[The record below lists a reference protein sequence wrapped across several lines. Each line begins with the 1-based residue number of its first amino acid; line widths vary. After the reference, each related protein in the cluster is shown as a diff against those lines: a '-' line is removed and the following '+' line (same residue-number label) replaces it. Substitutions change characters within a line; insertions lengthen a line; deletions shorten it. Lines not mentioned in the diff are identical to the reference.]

1 MPGLVALEDWLACD
15 ASAVYRKG
23 LSGADQP
30 VPVDDAGLG
39 HRVADLGG
47 RSHGDGK
54 HGAIRSLPF
63 ARNVHRGGAAVS
75 RVVVVD
81 RAGRR
86 GWRRGRVQAAAG
98 LAASSGAGRQA
109 CSRSGAYRFS
119 DSRTCSMTGSFT
131 AAHLFYL
138 VHSIWW
144 TLVLSALAFVLGSIG
159 GFGVMLAR
167 ISPRRW
173 LSRPAMVYIEAIQ
186 GIPLLILLFIVYFG
200 LSVYGFQVPALV
212 AAGLALM
219 VYTSAYLGDIWRGCI
234 DAMPKPQWEAAECLS
249 LTRWQTLRL
258 VIIPQALRLALPPT
272 LRFLVQVIKMTS
284 LASVIGFVELTRA
297 GQIINNSLFQ
307 PFLVFGLVEA
317 FYFALCYPLSRWSQS
332 MEKKLNVG
340 NR

>member
-1 MPGLVALEDWLACD
+1 
-15 ASAVYRKG
+15 
-23 LSGADQP
+23 
-30 VPVDDAGLG
+30 
-39 HRVADLGG
+39 
-47 RSHGDGK
+47 
-54 HGAIRSLPF
+54 
-63 ARNVHRGGAAVS
+63 
-75 RVVVVD
+75 
-81 RAGRR
+81 
-86 GWRRGRVQAAAG
+86 
-98 LAASSGAGRQA
+98 
-109 CSRSGAYRFS
+109 
-119 DSRTCSMTGSFT
+119 MTGGFT
-131 AAHLFYL
+131 TAHLFYL

-200 LSVYGFQVPALV
+200 LSVYGVQVPALV

-234 DAMPKPQWEAAECLS
+234 DATPKPQWEAAECLS

-272 LRFLVQVIKMTS
+272 VGFLVQVIKMTS

-297 GQIINNSLFQ
+297 GQIINNSIFQ
-307 PFLVFGLVEA
+307 PFLVFGLVGV
-317 FYFALCYPLSRWSQS
+317 FYFVLCYPLSRWSQS

>member
-1 MPGLVALEDWLACD
+1 
-15 ASAVYRKG
+15 
-23 LSGADQP
+23 
-30 VPVDDAGLG
+30 
-39 HRVADLGG
+39 
-47 RSHGDGK
+47 
-54 HGAIRSLPF
+54 
-63 ARNVHRGGAAVS
+63 
-75 RVVVVD
+75 
-81 RAGRR
+81 
-86 GWRRGRVQAAAG
+86 
-98 LAASSGAGRQA
+98 
-109 CSRSGAYRFS
+109 
-119 DSRTCSMTGSFT
+119 MTGSFT

-272 LRFLVQVIKMTS
+272 VGFLVQVIKMTS

-297 GQIINNSLFQ
+297 GQIINNSIFQ
-307 PFLVFGLVEA
+307 PFLVFGLVGV